1 MSAADDAAEPLREL
15 FDEVADIDWS
25 RLEWKAALAAL
36 RRSEAGR
43 VHSPEAA
50 SDAFVQALQANSRPS
65 ADTFMATPVTRSDD
79 LLWRAA
85 ERAVRVARVL
95 RKLDEHAP
103 DQRCVATLRDDAGW
117 LRAEPL
123 PRPAS
128 VHDGPVP
135 VAFLID
141 GTAWMRTVR
150 ADDEARAV
158 HEALTD
164 PARHMTPVDRSRR
177 EPTPAPAVVS
187 IEPVPPRF
195 ARSFHRLA
203 WSRGGGPWMG
213 VADCPPVGVVST
225 CHAAVDGYVHAKVT
239 DGVLADDARQ
249 TDAPWRFEA
258 PAQTLSWRGDRPP
271 EVGFAACVLRPRP
284 RFAKALHRFAIALDH
299 EMGAPGERRSTPLH
313 IPLAPG
319 VASDDSRWRR
329 RPLYGLFALEKRGD
343 TYESLDALG
352 KRLPAWLARE
362 ASGRGLLTRT
372 LRATLELPVPPWA
385 RRRLIARSPWMDR
398 AGAAARILTG
408 GGYLS
413 WMRFERGEAPSVP
426 VHPSAIPSF
435 SSDRGGAGL
444 SITTTEHG
452 IAAGLTTSG
461 AMGNDVDAAR
471 VLRAWAASIEDH
483 ASVEDRAGDRP
494 AAEDR

>member
-1 MSAADDAAEPLREL
+1 MSAAEDATTPLEAL

-25 RLEWKAALAAL
+25 RLEWKAALRAL
-36 RRSEAGR
+36 RRSEVGR
-43 VHSPEAA
+43 AHSPEAA
-50 SDAFVQALQANSRPS
+50 SDAFVQALQANSHPS
-65 ADTFMATPVTRSDD
+65 ADTFMATPVTRGDD
-79 LLWRAA
+79 SLHRAA
-85 ERAVRVARVL
+85 ARAVRVAKTL
-95 RKLDEHAP
+95 RALDEHAP
-103 DQRCVATLRDDAGW
+103 DQRCVTTLRNDGGW

-128 VHDGPVP
+128 PHDGPVP
-135 VAFLID
+135 IVFLID
-141 GTAWMRTVR
+141 GAAWMRAVR
-150 ADDEARAV
+150 PDDEVSAV
-158 HEALTD
+158 REALAD
-164 PARHMTPVDRSRR
+164 PSRHLIAVDRAAR
-177 EPTPAPAVVS
+177 EPTPSPAVVS
-187 IEPVPPRF
+187 VSPVPPRF

-225 CHAAVDGYVHAKVT
+225 CHAAVDGYVHTKVT
-239 DGVLADDARQ
+239 DGVLAEDARA
-249 TDAPWRFEA
+249 TDAPWRFE
-258 PAQTLSWRGDRPP
+258 PPSQSLSWRGDRPP

-284 RFAKALHRFAIALDH
+284 RFARALHRFAILLDR
-299 EMGAPGERRSTPLH
+299 EMGAPGTTRSTPLH

-329 RPLYGLFALEKRGD
+329 RPLYGLFALTKEDAD
-343 TYESLDALG
+343 THESLDAMAG
-352 KRLPAWLARE
+352 RLPTWLTRE

-385 RRRLIARSPWMDR
+385 RRRLIARRPWMDR

-461 AMGNDVDAAR
+461 ALGNDVDAGR
-471 VLRAWAASIEDH
+471 VLRAWTH
-483 ASVEDRAGDRP
+483 ALEADD
-494 AAEDR
+494 